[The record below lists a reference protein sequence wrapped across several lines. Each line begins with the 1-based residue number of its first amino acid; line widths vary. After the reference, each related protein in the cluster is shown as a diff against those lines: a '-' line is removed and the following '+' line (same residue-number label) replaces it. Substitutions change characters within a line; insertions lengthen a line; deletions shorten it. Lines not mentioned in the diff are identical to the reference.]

1 MSISFAL
8 HVFSNGKCFI
18 LPQKK
23 INGHTINHVFHR
35 SKRANLCPLCK
46 RRFSQITK
54 RPGQKENSS
63 RGRRAGERVRIRKKD
78 LGSRHSDNE
87 DEEQER
93 RTRMLMRQQLR
104 QDAPGPDSFI
114 IIDDTSETPDVQ
126 WIPSFQISDD
136 ESAGDEEVIEVLS
149 PTQEP
154 NLPSGPQPLEWSSE
168 IIDLTSWVDTE
179 KRPEAQEEQ
188 PARTNLVLFAD
199 ATDDDIGEISQSQ
212 PLFPGSPH
220 TEVTISD
227 HEDSP
232 LIIPPVHHHHR
243 RHRRTNR
250 RPRTIDPESLAHLFP
265 PTTTTTTTSTTTTIT
280 TEDSTTT
287 ESSDGTQQSS
297 PVEEDDSWLN
307 QTVF

>member
-1 MSISFAL
+1 
-8 HVFSNGKCFI
+8 
-18 LPQKK
+18 
-23 INGHTINHVFHR
+23 
-35 SKRANLCPLCK
+35 
-46 RRFSQITK
+46 
-54 RPGQKENSS
+54 
-63 RGRRAGERVRIRKKD
+63 
-78 LGSRHSDNE
+78 
-87 DEEQER
+87 
-93 RTRMLMRQQLR
+93 MRQQLR

-136 ESAGDEEVIEVLS
+136 EYAGDEEVIEVLS

-179 KRPEAQEEQ
+179 KRPEGQEEQ

-199 ATDDDIGEISQSQ
+199 ATNDDIVEISQPQ
-212 PLFPGSPH
+212 PLFLPAGSPA

-232 LIIPPVHHHHR
+232 LIIRPVHHHR

-265 PTTTTTTTSTTTTIT
+265 PTTTTTTTTTTTIT
-280 TEDSTTT
+280 TEDSTT

-297 PVEEDDSWLN
+297 SVEEDDSWLN
-307 QTVF
+307 ETVF